1 MGSSGRFFRCC
12 INNNSNFIWVVKSLG
27 FLRSQWTFN
36 LLIFVFIGLF
46 LLSVIGI
53 FKWFKKSISQLKT
66 SLEDIQ
72 VREDVAKYTNQEK
85 TSSFPKLPPNQ
96 ILGRWFNKALRDSKE
111 WASDSAFETITL
123 YTDVGKEKTNCYFQ
137 MRAISGWKNASKYFY
152 VGKSYDIDEEEL
164 HAFEGQSIEQ
174 IVPFF
179 RRYREWQTVLKK
191 AFEAIEGNL
200 PDEYSIHIA
209 SHYTNLNMQFAYKR
223 GKKKYVEEFEFEN
236 ETLTNLKTKMK
247 IQI

>member
-1 MGSSGRFFRCC
+1 MKLLTFLKKIWAVLADFSGVVSTIILILFGLSKVWDFFAH
-12 INNNSNFIWVVKSLG
+12 NG
-27 FLRSQWTFN
+27 

-111 WASDSAFETITL
+111 WASDA
-123 YTDVGKEKTNCYFQ
+123 
-137 MRAISGWKNASKYFY
+137 
-152 VGKSYDIDEEEL
+152 
-164 HAFEGQSIEQ
+164 
-174 IVPFF
+174 
-179 RRYREWQTVLKK
+179 
-191 AFEAIEGNL
+191 GN
-200 PDEYSIHIA
+200 I
-209 SHYTNLNMQFAYKR
+209 
-223 GKKKYVEEFEFEN
+223 
-236 ETLTNLKTKMK
+236 
-247 IQI
+247 